1 MDERVEISELVKE
14 NEKLLAE
21 AKPDKF
27 VYCIL
32 PSLKMLPIAIIWLI
46 FDGFFILQILPMF
59 RTSMA
64 FFLVPFFAIH
74 LFPVYGVFTSYA
86 KRRIEWN
93 NLQYGI
99 TTQRVIRVGGALGV
113 EVQAIDHH
121 EIDAVN
127 IKMSWLEKLRHVGTL
142 EIVSDNTRI
151 DFVGIENP
159 VKIYKMLTKTSFDV
173 KTDIEYPNALR
184 PDENPGYKTRYKD
197 ETSGK

>member
-1 MDERVEISELVKE
+1 MDERVEIRELVKE

-184 PDENPGYKTRYKD
+184 PDENPGYKTKYEK
-197 ETSGK
+197 EE

>member
-184 PDENPGYKTRYKD
+184 PDENPGYKTRYEK
-197 ETSGK
+197 EE

>member
-184 PDENPGYKTRYKD
+184 PDENPGYKTKYEK
-197 ETSGK
+197 EE

>member
-184 PDENPGYKTRYKD
+184 PDENPGYNTKYKD
-197 ETSGK
+197 E

>member
-142 EIVSDNTRI
+142 EIVSDSTRI

>member
-32 PSLKMLPIAIIWLI
+32 PSLKMMPIAIIWLI

-142 EIVSDNTRI
+142 EIVSDSTRI

-184 PDENPGYKTRYKD
+184 PDENPGYETRYKD

>member
-113 EVQAIDHH
+113 EVQAIDYH

>member
-142 EIVSDNTRI
+142 EIVSDSTRI

-184 PDENPGYKTRYKD
+184 PDENPGYKTRYEK
-197 ETSGK
+197 EE

>member
-32 PSLKMLPIAIIWLI
+32 PSLKMMPIAIIWLI

-142 EIVSDNTRI
+142 EIVSDSTRI

>member
-1 MDERVEISELVKE
+1 MDERVEISELVKG